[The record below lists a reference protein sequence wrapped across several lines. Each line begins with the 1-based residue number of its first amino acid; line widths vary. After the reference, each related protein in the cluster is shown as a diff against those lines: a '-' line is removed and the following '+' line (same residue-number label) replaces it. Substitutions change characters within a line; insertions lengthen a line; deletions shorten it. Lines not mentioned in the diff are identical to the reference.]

1 MRYRQR
7 DSAILSFPSTAA
19 AAAATVALLAIR
31 LVAEEELLGT

>member
-7 DSAILSFPSTAA
+7 DSAVLSFPSTA